1 QKYSKNKIIWLY
13 VISGG
18 LVLGTAL
25 VGLLMSSVSFPIP
38 TIVHIILDKTLNSG
52 WLDDV
57 PKNEELIIWNIRL
70 PRGLL
75 AFCVGA
81 SLSLAGAAFQ
91 GLLRN
96 HVAGPYTIGVSSG
109 ASVAA
114 VIVVF
119 LQVKIIGLRN
129 YT

>member
-1 QKYSKNKIIWLY
+1 KLPFLIRCSSDLYSKNKIIWLY
-13 VISGG
+13 VISRG
-18 LVLGTAL
+18 LVLCTAL

-38 TIVHIILDKTLNSG
+38 TIVHIILDKTLNIG

-70 PRGLL
+70 PRVLL

-91 GLLRN
+91 GL
-96 HVAGPYTIGVSSG
+96 
-109 ASVAA
+109 
-114 VIVVF
+114 
-119 LQVKIIGLRN
+119 
-129 YT
+129 